1 MSTSTLTV
9 WVEAEAVRSD
19 WDYDNGRLRYARVGR
34 VLKKRPRIARPDTH
48 MIRVDIEVPHTAFEH
63 RVKVDLT

>member
-1 MSTSTLTV
+1 MSTSTITV

-19 WDYDNGRLRYARVGR
+19 WSWDRGEFLYARVSR
-34 VLKKRPRIARPDTH
+34 LLKKRPKTSRPDTH
-48 MIRVDIEVPHTAFEH
+48 MIRVDIEIPKTAFEH